1 MKKLQEGDYVR
12 NLTEEQWNEL
22 LMIECGE
29 VTLTYYIAS
38 RDRDEYHL
46 KSLFVDEFGDLMTG
60 EKIYCKNELTFE
72 EFKQRAINTY
82 NND

>member
-12 NLTEEQWNEL
+12 NLTEEQFNEL
-22 LMIECGE
+22 LMIETGR
-29 VTLTYYIAS
+29 VSLTYSITLSERTGCYKQS
-38 RDRDEYHL
+38 LRFDE
-46 KSLFVDEFGDLMTG
+46 DGDLMHG
-60 EKIYCKNELTFE
+60 WKSLCKNELTFE

>member
-12 NLTEEQWNEL
+12 NLTEEQWSEL
-22 LMIECGE
+22 LMIECGKF
-29 VTLTYYIAS
+29 TLTYYIAS
-38 RDRDEYHL
+38 KDNDEYHL
-46 KSLFVDEFGDLMTG
+46 KSLRFDEFGDLMHG

-82 NND
+82 KS